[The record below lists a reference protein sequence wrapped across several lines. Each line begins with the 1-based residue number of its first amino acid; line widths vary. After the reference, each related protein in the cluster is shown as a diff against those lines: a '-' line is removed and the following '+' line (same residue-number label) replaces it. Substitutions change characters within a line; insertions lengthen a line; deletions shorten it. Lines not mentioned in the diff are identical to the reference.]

1 MVRTYDANKV
11 VVVLGANI
19 LSGFADGSFLTVE
32 RSEDSFTVYVGSSG
46 EVARSRSNNKT
57 GTSTLKLMQTS
68 LSNDILSAYMVADE
82 LSGQGIVPF
91 QVKDLQG
98 ATLVLAKESWVL
110 KPADVEFA
118 RESGEREWK
127 IQHAEL
133 EVFIGGVLS

>member
-11 VVVLGANI
+11 VVVFGANI
-19 LSGFADGSFLTVE
+19 LTGFADGSFLTVE

-98 ATLVLAKESWVL
+98 TTLVLAKESWVL
-110 KPADVEFA
+110 KPADAEFA
-118 RESGEREWK
+118 REAGEREWK

>member
-11 VVVLGANI
+11 VVVFGANI
-19 LSGFADGSFLTVE
+19 LTGFADGSFLTVE

-98 ATLVLAKESWVL
+98 TTLVLAKESWVL
-110 KPADVEFA
+110 KPADAEFA
-118 RESGEREWK
+118 RETGEREWK

>member
-1 MVRTYDANKV
+1 MVRTYDASKV
-11 VVVLGANI
+11 VVVFGANI

-98 ATLVLAKESWVL
+98 TTLVLAKESWVL
-110 KPADVEFA
+110 KPADAEFA
-118 RESGEREWK
+118 RETGEREWK